1 MSLVYESP
9 EYVEK
14 LKRRINGSSEY
25 REKAKG
31 VNWKTLFIVKDV
43 PFATYSSY
51 ADGEL
56 IERKNIPSNEIE
68 ETKKKADFTV
78 EIPTYELSIEVA
90 TGKKS
95 LESLFLSRMIKVEGS
110 IFKGLLYRGALE
122 VATKIT
128 ATLANESTIPSKED
142 FMKMLREHKLL

>member
-9 EYVEK
+9 EYVEE

-31 VNWKTLFIVKDV
+31 VNWKTLFIVKDI

-95 LESLFLSRMIKVEGS
+95 LESLFLSRMIKIEGS
-110 IFKGLLYRGALE
+110 IFKGLMYRGALE

-128 ATLANESTIPSKED
+128 ATLANESTISSKED

>member
-1 MSLVYESP
+1 MPLVYESP
-9 EYVEK
+9 EYAEE

-31 VNWKTLFIVKDV
+31 VNLKTLFIVKDI

-56 IERKNIPSNEIE
+56 IDRRQVSPSEIE
-68 ETKKKADFTV
+68 ETRKQSDFV
-78 EIPTYELSIEVA
+78 VGISTYELSIEVA

-95 LESLFLSRMIKVEGS
+95 LESLFLSREMKVEGS
-110 IFKGLLYRGALE
+110 IFKALQYKGALE
-122 VATKIT
+122 AASKIT
-128 ATLANESTIPSKED
+128 AALANESVIPSKED
-142 FMKMLREHKLL
+142 FVKILRERKLL

>member
-9 EYVEK
+9 EYVEE
-14 LKRRINGSSEY
+14 LKRRINGSSEF
-25 REKAKG
+25 RQKAKG
-31 VNWKTLFIVKDV
+31 VNWKTLFIVKDI

-68 ETKKKADFTV
+68 ETKKKADFIV
-78 EIPTYELSIEVA
+78 EIPTYELSIDIA
-90 TGKKS
+90 TGKKP
-95 LESLFLSRMIKVEGS
+95 LESLFLSRVIKVEGS
-110 IFKGLLYRGALE
+110 IFKALQYRGALE

-142 FMKMLREHKLL
+142 FMKVLREHKLL

>member
-1 MSLVYESP
+1 MPLVYESP
-9 EYVEK
+9 EYAEE

-31 VNWKTLFIVKDV
+31 VNLKTLFIVKDI

-56 IERKNIPSNEIE
+56 IDRRQVSPSEIE
-68 ETKKKADFTV
+68 ETRKQSDFVV
-78 EIPTYELSIEVA
+78 EISTYELSIEVA

-95 LESLFLSRMIKVEGS
+95 LESLFLSREMKVEGS
-110 IFKGLLYRGALE
+110 IFKALQYKGALE
-122 VATKIT
+122 AASKIT
-128 ATLANESTIPSKED
+128 AALANESVIPSKED
-142 FMKMLREHKLL
+142 FVKILRERKLL